1 MILILTTGGTIDK
14 VYHDARSEYAV
25 GEPQAAFI
33 LREAGVTTP
42 FQVRTLMQKD
52 SLEMSDADRDLVA
65 AHVRL
70 AEETRILITHGTDTM
85 ADTARAVAPAAAE
98 GGKTVVLVGS
108 LSPALHRATD
118 ADFNLGFAFAAVQT
132 LPPGVYV
139 AMNGQVFDAARVR
152 KNREANRFEGIA

>member
-52 SLEMSDADRDLVA
+52 SLEMTDSDRDLVA

-85 ADTARAVAPAAAE
+85 ADTARTVAPVAAE
-98 GGKTVVLVGS
+98 DGKTVVLVGS

-152 KNREANRFEGIA
+152 KNREANRFEQIG

>member
-1 MILILTTGGTIDK
+1 MVLILTTGGTIDK

-33 LREAGVTTP
+33 LREAGVTAP

-52 SLEMSDADRDLVA
+52 SLEMSDADRELVA

-70 AEETRILITHGTDTM
+70 AEEARILITHGTDTM
-85 ADTARAVAPAAAE
+85 ADTARAVSPAASE
-98 GGKTVVLVGS
+98 GGKTVILVGS

-152 KNREANRFEGIA
+152 KNREANRFEQTA